1 MLKTFQSVEVSSWD
15 AIMDWYN
22 EHILTGQQWIF
33 RGQKRNDWG
42 LVTSLERAI
51 KDFDIRNEEVSELE
65 FGLLRRFRRQCHHY
79 ITNLPE
85 EHDTMEWLALMQHY
99 GAPTRLLDWTLSLF
113 VALYFAVEPAEEEC
127 AIWAL
132 QHEWVVEI
140 VHNILPKEASEALEE
155 DRNARKDRTFEMVFR
170 RTPAVPLVC
179 PIKPYRFN
187 DRLIIQQGAFLCPG
201 DVSLPFE
208 DNMEAVLFQ
217 SDSPDKLIK
226 FTIANDSTLRQKIIR
241 HLHHMNMNTATLF
254 PGLVGFAQSLRT
266 LLLFPEILR
275 P

>member
-155 DRNARKDRTFEMVFR
+155 DRNARKDRTFEMVFGSVTR
-170 RTPAVPLVC
+170 FSRSNNTRNRQRRSAASECSNQMDRFRTPVRTRKL
-179 PIKPYRFN
+179 
-187 DRLIIQQGAFLCPG
+187 DDTTWFL
-201 DVSLPFE
+201 DE
-208 DNMEAVLFQ
+208 
-217 SDSPDKLIK
+217 
-226 FTIANDSTLRQKIIR
+226 
-241 HLHHMNMNTATLF
+241 
-254 PGLVGFAQSLRT
+254 
-266 LLLFPEILR
+266 LLLCRWSVL
-275 P
+275 